1 MNRKVIEE
9 TLARA
14 GLEPVSPFV
23 PLPRREGKL
32 PLKKRQVIE
41 EVLTSIGLESIEKDD
56 ADAKEKEDKRLRR
69 AV

>member
-14 GLEPVSPFV
+14 GLEPVTPFV
-23 PLPRREGKL
+23 PLPRR
-32 PLKKRQVIE
+32 KREWASRKYQVIE
-41 EVLTSIGLESIEKDD
+41 EVLTSIGLESIEHED
-56 ADAKEKEDKRLRR
+56 AYEQESEENRLRR